1 MSPVDAEQLALGRAL
16 RAERLVNARR
26 THMVRLVGLS
36 FFAGLFLLLGVVLGD
51 RTWRTDWLALG
62 VYLILAVACVVA
74 SHRSERLG
82 ALLTLAPAV
91 LDMPFVYLVQRGQYD
106 TTPSPAAVAGFSIG
120 LFALLLAIAS
130 LSSMRAQIYASAA
143 SAVVWEVLLQ
153 AEAGVSLGARASAV
167 VVLGLTAVVLA
178 YASGRRESLL
188 VQTSRREK
196 LAALGQLSAGVGHE
210 LRNPLAA
217 VANSV
222 FVLRRRLEKEGPL
235 GEKIEAPLALAEREL
250 AQCQRIITDLLD
262 YAHEA
267 KLDLTAIDVQVLL
280 EECVGLLRPVP
291 NVTVRV
297 DVAQD
302 FPRVAGERGRLRQI
316 FVNLLSNGMEAI
328 PEGRPGLVTA
338 SASATAE
345 ELEVGV
351 RDDGS
356 GMDPATRARVFEPLF
371 TTKKQGTGLGLS
383 IVESLVRQHGGTLTL
398 ESKQGVGTAFTV
410 KLPRWNEASAPAPA
424 LKPS

>member
-1 MSPVDAEQLALGRAL
+1 MSVVDAEQQALGRAL
-16 RAERLVNARR
+16 RAERLLNARR

-51 RTWRTDWLALG
+51 RAWRTDWVALG
-62 VYLILAVACVVA
+62 VYLVLAVTCVVA

-82 ALLTLAPAV
+82 AILTFAPAV
-91 LDMPFVYLVQRGQYD
+91 LDMPFIYLVQRGQYA
-106 TTPSPAAVAGFSIG
+106 TTPSPAAVAGFSMG

-130 LSSMRAQIYASAA
+130 LSSVRGQIYAAAGSAA
-143 SAVVWEVLLQ
+143 VWEVLLQ
-153 AEAGVSLGARASAV
+153 AEAGVSVGARASAV

-235 GEKIEAPLALAEREL
+235 GEKIEAPLGLAEREL

-262 YAHEA
+262 YARET
-267 KLDLTAIDVQVLL
+267 KLELTPIDLRALL
-280 EECVGLLRPVP
+280 EECVGLLRAVP

-297 DVAQD
+297 EVAPD
-302 FPRVAGERGRLRQI
+302 FPRVAGERGRLRQV

-328 PEGRPGLVTA
+328 PEGRAGLVTA
-338 SASATAE
+338 IAAVTAG
-345 ELEVGV
+345 ELEVVV

-356 GMDPATRARVFEPLF
+356 GKDSATRARIFEPLF

-398 ESKQGVGTAFTV
+398 ESMPGVGTAFTV
-410 KLPRWNEASAPAPA
+410 KLPRWNQGPAP
-424 LKPS
+424 